1 MTKTL
6 KTIKRLP
13 LIIAGL
19 AMGLGVFIS
28 VDGFRSKKSSETE
41 AYYTPSTHY
50 EVSDTTAEL
59 NSYYS
64 SISSSDTGTSLLTK
78 LQSLNSSKRK
88 KTVGYST
95 MGTSASSSP
104 YIYTD
109 YVLNS
114 SNTDSNGQRYGTAIA
129 SFYTKTSSTS
139 FNKEHVWPNSHGGE
153 NVEAD
158 ILHTRPT
165 ISSENSSRGNSFYV
179 EGLNSGTNGWDPYT
193 AGYDIACRGE
203 CARIILY
210 SVVAYSGFSLSDAN
224 YHSTS
229 NANPDNMMGNMNT
242 LIKWHF
248 DHAPNEYEI
257 NRNNGAEYLQG
268 NRNPF
273 VDHPEYVAKI
283 WSSYNTTVSNLC
295 TQNAS
300 TYTDWTPGSYC
311 SYGTNE
317 VVGSTG
323 VSISK
328 TSVSVA
334 VSGTTTLSATS
345 SDSSN
350 ITWTTSSSS
359 VATVS
364 PSTSTSGANV
374 TITGVAEG
382 TATVTA
388 KATIGN
394 TLYQKTCTVTVS
406 AAGGSGIVT
415 SNSSLLNGDNVVI
428 TTDQSQQTVTG
439 VTGWNNNK
447 DATVSTTSSEWKQFT
462 VGSASSSGFTLK
474 DSSANSYIASP
485 SGNEFKYNS
494 SAGTVSVD
502 SEGHC
507 ICNSRYLCINGSNY
521 RFYGSIG
528 SYTPFFIYKVNSS
541 SSKTLS
547 SISASG
553 QTTSF
558 TVGDTFSFGGTVTA
572 TYSDSSTANVTSS
585 ATFSGYN
592 MNTTGTQTVTVSY
605 TYNGTTKT
613 TTYTITVDAAAKSL
627 SSISVSGQT
636 TSFTVG
642 DTFSFG
648 GTVTATYSDSSTANV
663 TSSATF
669 SGYNMNTAG
678 NQTVTVS
685 YTYSGTTKTT
695 TYSITVNSSGGGQT
709 ETGSQRIVSKSD
721 SSYFET
727 GSIYPTGS
735 EDSASAI
742 CDAFNVSWLKNSGTN
757 AIVYTYDQIRIYGG
771 HSFMITPQT
780 GYTLT
785 SVVITANND
794 SYATAVGGS
803 SLTNCT
809 KEVSSSTVTLTP
821 TNGASAVGF
830 TNSAQSRLNYIVVN
844 YSYESSGASPT
855 SITASVSKTF
865 YVGETISSSD
875 ITVETNLGNT
885 VTSFTFSNDGY
896 QFSYA
901 DAASGGAS
909 TSKTF
914 TNAITYNSL
923 TCSLTVNVQRKAY
936 VSPSSAVTLSH
947 TGAEFAAAGLA
958 DAYTTGQTA
967 VVDDI
972 TFTVDGYIYNNQLS
986 LSSSKTS
993 APGKVQNTVAYPAG
1007 ITGVTVTGASP
1018 DIQLSTNGSTW
1029 VNLSS
1034 ANTSSTN
1041 YYYLKVY
1048 YSNTTQTSYINI
1060 SKIDV
1065 TVKAHETAE
1074 NVANYIMY
1082 ADTTNQCTSKL
1093 TTAMGYFQNL
1103 PAIYKN
1109 KFHDSND
1116 YVISTARTRLE
1127 AWAANQGK
1135 VINYTNGTL
1144 SNGSN
1149 VLETVGIKNNTA
1161 IIVIIVSLLGVG
1173 AVGGYF
1179 FVRRKTKV
1187 E

>member
-64 SISSSDTGTSLLTK
+64 SISSSDTGTTLLTK

-334 VSGTTTLSATS
+334 VSGTTTISATS

-359 VATVS
+359 IATVS
-364 PSTSTSGANV
+364 PSTSSSGTNV

-388 KATIGN
+388 KATINN
-394 TLYQKTCTVTVS
+394 TLYQKTCTVTVA
-406 AAGGSGIVT
+406 AAGGAGIVT
-415 SNSSLLNGDNVVI
+415 NNSSLSNGDKVVI
-428 TTDQSQQTVTG
+428 TTDQSGDTVTG

-447 DATVSTTSSEWKQFT
+447 DATVSTTSSDWMQYT

-474 DSSANSYIASP
+474 DSTANSYIASP

-507 ICNSRYLCINGSNY
+507 ICNSRYLCVNGSNY
-521 RFYGSIG
+521 RFYGSVG
-528 SYTPFFIYKVNSS
+528 SYKPFYIYKVNSS

-572 TYSDSSTANVTSS
+572 HFSDSSTANVTSS
-585 ATFSGYN
+585 ASFSGYN
-592 MNTTGTQTVTVSY
+592 MNTAGSQTVTVSY

-613 TTYTITVDAAAKSL
+613 TTYSITVNAAAKTL

-636 TSFTVG
+636 TTFTVG

-648 GTVTATYSDSSTANV
+648 GTVTAHFSDSSTANV

-678 NQTVTVS
+678 SQTVTVS

-695 TYSITVNSSGGGQT
+695 TYSITVNSSGSQTQTVSETIVMSEQGFANQAEISDVAGTYGDVTFSVGSGSTTPKYYSSGTSARVYGGNT
-709 ETGSQRIVSKSD
+709 ITISSSNTIVGITFTFGSSDGSNTITSSPSGFTSPTWTGS
-721 SSYFET
+721 
-727 GSIYPTGS
+727 
-735 EDSASAI
+735 A
-742 CDAFNVSWLKNSGTN
+742 NSVIFTIGGTN
-757 AIVYTYDQIRIYGG
+757 GNRRISSITITYEISG
-771 HSFMITPQT
+771 
-780 GYTLT
+780 
-785 SVVITANND
+785 SVPV
-794 SYATAVGGS
+794 
-803 SLTNCT
+803 
-809 KEVSSSTVTLTP
+809 
-821 TNGASAVGF
+821 
-830 TNSAQSRLNYIVVN
+830 
-844 YSYESSGASPT
+844 PT
-855 SITASVSKTF
+855 SITATPKKTF
-865 YVGETISSSD
+865 YVGDTITTSD
-875 ITVETNLGNT
+875 ITVQTDLGTN
-885 VTSFTFSNDGY
+885 VTSFAFANNGY
-896 QFSYA
+896 QFTYA
-901 DAASGGAS
+901 DAASGGSA

-914 TNAITYNSL
+914 TNAITYDSFA
-923 TCSLTVNVQRKAY
+923 CSLTVSVQRKAY
-936 VSPSSAVTLSH
+936 ASPSSAVTLSH
-947 TGAEFAAAGLA
+947 TGTEFAAAGLA
-958 DAYTTGQTA
+958 DAYATGQTA

-1048 YSNTTQTSYINI
+1048 FSNTTQTNYINI

-1103 PAIYKN
+1103 PAIYKS

-1149 VLETVGIKNNTA
+1149 VLEAVGIKNNTA
-1161 IIVIIVSLLGVG
+1161 IIIIIVSLLGVG

-1179 FVRRKTKV
+1179 FIRRKTKV